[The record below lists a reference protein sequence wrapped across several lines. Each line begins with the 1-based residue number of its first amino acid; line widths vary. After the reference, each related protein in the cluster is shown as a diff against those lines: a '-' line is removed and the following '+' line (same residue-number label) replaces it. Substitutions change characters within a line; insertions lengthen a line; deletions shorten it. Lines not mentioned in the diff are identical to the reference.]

1 MKTKTAVQIVLAVL
15 AVLLGLSVVTA
26 QDTSQAGAQ
35 AGGQAAGAAKAPAWK
50 SREEYDAFT
59 AMTKATDPNQQ
70 ISAAEA
76 FVQKYSSSD
85 FKDQAYQVEMSD
97 YQKLGNSAKA
107 IDSARKAIAANPNNL
122 DALRYLC
129 FAFPYVYDPKTPN
142 ESQLT
147 QAEQDAKQGLQALQ
161 NLQKPANA
169 TDDQFQTAVKALR
182 SVFNT
187 TLGFVY
193 LQRKDA
199 ANAATYLQQAT
210 SDNPSDS
217 LTFSLLGQ
225 ADLQAKPPDFDKAI
239 WYLARSVAL
248 AKAANTGNAPAL
260 QKFFEQVYVGR
271 HGSDQGAQDV
281 LSQAAANVNPPD
293 GFKVAPPEKHAKTG
307 NPAVDGFYDIEDT
320 LRPGGDQA
328 QQSFQQV
335 KGQPLAMPGKVV
347 SVDPLPGGGVAVKI
361 AATPD
366 SQQKDGVYDV
376 ELDDTTQ
383 PDAKYLKKG
392 AQVPFKG
399 TISAFSTTPSFYL
412 TLIDGT
418 ITNEDILKAAAEDA
432 KSGAKKPAPTHRRPR
447 S

>member
-15 AVLLGLSVVTA
+15 AVLLGLSMLTA
-26 QDTSQAGAQ
+26 QDASQ
-35 AGGQAAGAAKAPAWK
+35 AGAAKAPAWK

-76 FVQKYSSSD
+76 FIQKYSTSD

-107 IDSARKAIAANPNNL
+107 IDAARKAIGANPNNL
-122 DALRYLC
+122 EALRYLS
-129 FAFPYVYDPKTPN
+129 FAFPYVYDTKTGN
-142 ESQLT
+142 ESQLA

-161 NLQKPANA
+161 ALQKPANA
-169 TDDQFQTAVKALR
+169 TEEQFQTAVKALR

-199 ANAATYLQQAT
+199 ANAVTYLQQAIP
-210 SDNPSDS
+210 DNPSDS

-225 ADLQAKPPDFDKAI
+225 AELQAKPPDFDKAI

-248 AKAANTGNAPAL
+248 AKAAKTGNAPAL
-260 QKFFEQVYVGR
+260 QKFFEQVYQGR
-271 HGSDQGAQDV
+271 HGSDQGEQDV
-281 LSQAAANVNPPD
+281 LSQAAANVNPPE
-293 GFKVAPPEKHAKTG
+293 GFKVSLPEKHAKTG
-307 NPAVDGFYDIEDT
+307 NAAVDAFYDIEDV
-320 LRPGGDQA
+320 LRLGGDQA
-328 QQSFQQV
+328 QQNFQQL
-335 KGQPLAMPGKVV
+335 KGQTLQMPGRVV

-366 SQQKDGVYDV
+366 SQAKDGVYDV

-392 AQVPFKG
+392 APVPFKG
-399 TISAFSTTPSFYL
+399 NISAFETTPSFYL
-412 TLIDGT
+412 TLSEGT
-418 ITNEDILKAAAEDA
+418 ITDPDVLKAAAEDA
-432 KSGAKKPAPTHRRPR
+432 KSGATKKPAPPRRRPTHK
-447 S
+447 